1 MLAFNQT
8 LSNRPQL
15 VFGEWRSYMGWG
27 FSLRGSSPG
36 RSGGGREKVG
46 ELATTFLNLNSTSNS
61 PVAPSR
67 AVRFLP
73 ISAKRKLVRMYYFI
87 EEEEK
92 HLRIDTFTITSQKI
106 RHPRVIKTK
115 ITCIRKLHIYLFEPV
130 YFNRAVSVISWFKA
144 RFALQLLPSSAETAY
159 LHREASRVENNSS
172 SVPLSLVLVLLFVF
186 LYLIKSSEHHDETIA
201 HVQGRS

>member
-36 RSGGGREKVG
+36 RSGGGQERKES
-46 ELATTFLNLNSTSNS
+46 LQLRFWIWLPPPIPMWL
-61 PVAPSR
+61 PVDW

-115 ITCIRKLHIYLFEPV
+115 ITCIRKLQIYWFEPV

-144 RFALQLLPSSAETAY
+144 RFALQLLSSSAETAS

-172 SVPLSLVLVLLFVF
+172 SVPLSLLLVLLFVF
-186 LYLIKSSEHHDETIA
+186 FIW
-201 HVQGRS
+201 

>member
-15 VFGEWRSYMGWG
+15 VFAEWRSYMGWG

-36 RSGGGREKVG
+36 RSGGGREKEG
-46 ELATTFLNLNSTSNS
+46 ELATTSLNLNSTSNS
-61 PVAPSR
+61 LWLPVDW

-73 ISAKRKLVRMYYFI
+73 ISAKRKLVRMYYFM

-115 ITCIRKLHIYLFEPV
+115 ITCIRKLQIYWFEPV

-144 RFALQLLPSSAETAY
+144 RFALQLLSSSAETAS

-172 SVPLSLVLVLLFVF
+172 SVPLSLLLVLLFVF
-186 LYLIKSSEHHDETIA
+186 FIW
-201 HVQGRS
+201 